1 MRETEVLDYTDN
13 SELVADQLLGLAGGI
28 MDMME
33 DKNPNASGVVQI
45 SAPEVAEVVEEVE
58 EEEVL
63 ATPEPEPPKADKYVI
78 KWKGEDKEVDHAELL
93 ELAQKGFDYTEK
105 TQRLAQEKNELSPF
119 IGLANRIKSDP
130 ILAAQ
135 IAQLMSG
142 QAPTVTPKVAEPISD
157 DPVEQLKADIK
168 NELRREMEAKLEP
181 MTKQQQLDR
190 VKMQVQS
197 DPHFNEI
204 QQDIVKM
211 IQAQPKALQRNM
223 YLQLDQ
229 DPESYLQTFKHFK
242 KMRESNPSPVADVPK
257 PTITKTKAPIL
268 EAAGISSEAPKASVK
283 EKKAVMD
290 KKKAKALRSGDTQE
304 LANWLL
310 ESGALEH
317 LY

>member
-1 MRETEVLDYTDN
+1 
-13 SELVADQLLGLAGGI
+13 

-33 DKNPNASGVVQI
+33 DKNPNASGVVAM
-45 SAPEVAEVVEEVE
+45 SAPEEVVEEVE
-58 EEEVL
+58 EEVE
-63 ATPEPEPPKADKYVI
+63 AEEAPAAAEAPKADKYVI
-78 KWKGEDKEVDHAELL
+78 KWKGEDKEVDHSELL

-105 TQRLAQEKNELSPF
+105 TQKLAQEKNELSPF
-119 IGLANRIKSDP
+119 IGLANRIKGDP

-142 QAPTVTPKVAEPISD
+142 QAPVAAPKVVEPVSD
-157 DPVEQLKADIK
+157 DPVEQLKAEIK

-181 MTKQQQLDR
+181 MGKQQMLDR

-242 KMRESNPSPVADVPK
+242 KIRESNPTVVADVPK

-268 EAAGISSEAPKASVK
+268 ESAGISSEAPKASVK
-283 EKKAVMD
+283 EKKVVMD

-310 ESGALEH
+310 DSGALEH